1 MTVQRARP
9 SIAPMSTSAAHPSPA
24 LRSSPGAG
32 RIVALVVG
40 CLLALL
46 ATALLLAGIALV
58 AAHLTQRDSDGF
70 YTSPTTRLATPT
82 YALTGE
88 SIDLGNV
95 RGSTADWSVES
106 LDATTRIRVDPGG
119 DVPLFVG
126 VAPERAVDA
135 YLRGVGHDRVRDVGH
150 HHGGWSADYQRIGGA
165 DAPAPPAN
173 QRFWAASA
181 TGAGVQTLEWKPK
194 SGHWS
199 VVVMRA
205 DGGRGVTA
213 DVNVGVKL
221 GLLLWI
227 GVGLLAAGVLAAGGA
242 AGLILA
248 GSRGT
253 ASPQRVATVG
263 VASDVAAVAAT
274 AYPYPVDVRAELEEP
289 LSRWLWIVKWFLAI
303 PHAILLA
310 FLWIGFVAATIVA
323 GFAILFTGRYPRGLF
338 DFNVGVLRWS
348 WRVGFYGWAAL
359 GTDRYPPFSLRPDP
373 SYPADLEI
381 PYPQRLSRPK
391 VLVKSWL
398 LALPHLAV
406 LAAFFGWW
414 NVAWTWGSTT
424 IQAPGL
430 LSVLVLVAGV
440 VLLFTGRYP
449 RDVFELVIGI
459 ARWSIR
465 VAAYVALMRDE
476 YPPFRLRR

>member
-1 MTVQRARP
+1 
-9 SIAPMSTSAAHPSPA
+9 MSTSAAHPSPA

-32 RIVALVVG
+32 RILALVVG
-40 CLLALL
+40 TLLAVL
-46 ATALLLAGIALV
+46 AAALLLGGIALV
-58 AAHLTQRDSDGF
+58 AAHLTQRDDDGF
-70 YTSPTTRLATPT
+70 YTSPTTRLATGT

-88 SIDLGNV
+88 GIDLGDV
-95 RGSTADWSVES
+95 HGSTADWSVES
-106 LDATTRIRVDPGG
+106 LDATTRIRVDPAG
-119 DVPLFVG
+119 DAPLFVG

-135 YLRGVGHDRVRDVGH
+135 YLRGVEHDQVRDVGRR
-150 HHGGWSADYQRIGGA
+150 HGTWSGDYDRVGGTRSPGRPE
-165 DAPAPPAN
+165 DE
-173 QRFWAASA
+173 RFWAASA
-181 TGAGVQTLEWKPK
+181 TGAGAQTLEWKPEN
-194 SGHWS
+194 GRWS

-205 DGGRGVTA
+205 DGDRGVTA
-213 DVNVGVKL
+213 DVSVGVRL

-227 GVGLLAAGVLAAGGA
+227 GLGLLAAGVLAAGGA
-242 AGLILA
+242 AGLIVA
-248 GSRGT
+248 GSRG
-253 ASPQRVATVG
+253 ATVTAAAPAASAG

-274 AYPYPVDVRAELEEP
+274 AYPVDVRAELDEP

-310 FLWIGFVAATIVA
+310 FLWAGFVVATLIAWV
-323 GFAILFTGRYPRGLF
+323 AILVTGRYPRSLF
-338 DFNVGVLRWS
+338 DFNVGVMRWS

-373 SYPADLEI
+373 NYPADLEI
-381 PYPQRLSRPK
+381 PYPERLSRWK

-414 NVAWTWGSTT
+414 NAAWTWGSTT

-430 LSVLVLVAGV
+430 LGVLVLVAGV

-449 RDVFELVIGI
+449 RDVFELVVGI
-459 ARWSIR
+459 ARWSVR
-465 VAAYVALMRDE
+465 VGAYVALMRDE